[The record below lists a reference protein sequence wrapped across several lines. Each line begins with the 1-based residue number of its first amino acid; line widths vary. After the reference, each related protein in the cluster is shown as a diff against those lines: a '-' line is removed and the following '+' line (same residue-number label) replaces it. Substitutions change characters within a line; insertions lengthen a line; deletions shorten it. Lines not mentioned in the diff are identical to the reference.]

1 MDFKTFENV
10 FTSNLNNKSNY
21 CFNLLDNNKKLI
33 EEHLGKDGNEE
44 EINRFVNKINALVLK
59 TKNNFSYIN
68 KILNHPLF
76 ETIYSSFRNS
86 DILIKACKAGSKSA
100 IKWLLTMNI
109 NNLVQDDDGMTA
121 LMYAAKDSNLIFVI
135 KHFILNENCLNVVD
149 KNGENVL
156 FHALNNSNALIELV
170 KSKVNINQVNNKHE
184 SALLYCCKNEL
195 YIQFALLLTNPKIDP
210 NLIDNNN
217 KTVAMYLAEKGR
229 FLELRALAKRNC
241 NFNFIN
247 VNLESVLSLLIKKM
261 YGLDE
266 NPYNINDDDSIKKM
280 YYNYF
285 RTLTTL
291 IDLNCDFNIPV
302 DDEENTAIMVFIIVK
317 DFTTLEYVLRKSK
330 NINLSKMNKNGENA
344 SSLYIKCNNQ
354 YICPLLTENPTFD
367 YHYID
372 RNNNNTI
379 LMLTSMNR
387 PSLVYKVIQSNIFSV
402 DEVNNNKEN
411 ALILA
416 VKTKNLKSVEEL
428 LKYHININH
437 QDYLGNTAL
446 YYAVELNNLS
456 LIKQLMYDSN
466 ININI
471 KNNEGKSALDL
482 ANEIGNN
489 SIIHILND
497 PSSASLYSSSSSLSS
512 SSSSPLPSYNYLNG
526 YQDQFIRIRQRVA
539 GTNSLTTN
547 NNNSNNEKSIK
558 SIKNKNL
565 IKDKYEEIEEYLYP
579 WISTDYSKFTI
590 TKNYRLAAKN
600 VYYKEIFDPEQLLK
614 SKHTSNKSY
623 DDEGNM
629 VLSWL
634 GIQASS
640 EILGMIIG
648 ALI

>member
-1 MDFKTFENV
+1 
-10 FTSNLNNKSNY
+10 
-21 CFNLLDNNKKLI
+21 
-33 EEHLGKDGNEE
+33 
-44 EINRFVNKINALVLK
+44 
-59 TKNNFSYIN
+59 
-68 KILNHPLF
+68 
-76 ETIYSSFRNS
+76 
-86 DILIKACKAGSKSA
+86 
-100 IKWLLTMNI
+100 
-109 NNLVQDDDGMTA
+109 
-121 LMYAAKDSNLIFVI
+121 
-135 KHFILNENCLNVVD
+135 
-149 KNGENVL
+149 
-156 FHALNNSNALIELV
+156 
-170 KSKVNINQVNNKHE
+170 
-184 SALLYCCKNEL
+184 
-195 YIQFALLLTNPKIDP
+195 
-210 NLIDNNN
+210 
-217 KTVAMYLAEKGR
+217 
-229 FLELRALAKRNC
+229 
-241 NFNFIN
+241 
-247 VNLESVLSLLIKKM
+247 
-261 YGLDE
+261 
-266 NPYNINDDDSIKKM
+266 
-280 YYNYF
+280 
-285 RTLTTL
+285 
-291 IDLNCDFNIPV
+291 
-302 DDEENTAIMVFIIVK
+302 
-317 DFTTLEYVLRKSK
+317 
-330 NINLSKMNKNGENA
+330 
-344 SSLYIKCNNQ
+344 
-354 YICPLLTENPTFD
+354 
-367 YHYID
+367 
-372 RNNNNTI
+372 
-379 LMLTSMNR
+379 MNR